1 MEPVQLEFD
10 FEFDELPPTRPL
22 PYYPAPKNDN
32 EKLLNW
38 QYEYRIKGDEKA
50 LSKMYR
56 LGEII
61 ALRYI
66 NTVAKKN
73 KAVAKMAQ
81 CDKEEKAHNAIVY
94 IIARYLRVKDFAIT
108 NSFTGYLFLRIKHEL
123 FYRRKVDKI
132 VDFMDWDSN
141 RGAQCPEKE

>member
-50 LSKMYR
+50 LNKMYR

-73 KAVAKMAQ
+73 KAVAKLAQ
-81 CDKEEKAHNAIVY
+81 CDKEEKAHNAITY
-94 IIARYLRVKDFAIT
+94 IIARYLRVKDFLIRE
-108 NSFTGYLFLRIKHEL
+108 SFTSYLYLRVQHEL
-123 FYRRKVDKI
+123 FYTRKVDKI
-132 VDFMDWDSN
+132 VSFVENPYDM
-141 RGAQCPEKE
+141 RGRQ

>member
-38 QYEYRIKGDEKA
+38 QYEYRIKGDENA
-50 LSKMYR
+50 LNKMYR

-73 KAVAKMAQ
+73 KAVAKLSHS
-81 CDKEEKAHNAIVY
+81 DKKEKAHNAITY

-108 NSFTGYLFLRIKHEL
+108 ESFTGYLFLRIKHEL
-123 FYRRKVDKI
+123 FYQRKVDKI
-132 VDFMDWDSN
+132 VDFVDMETF
-141 RGAQCPEKE
+141 RGAK

>member
-50 LSKMYR
+50 LNKMYR

-73 KAVAKMAQ
+73 KAVAKLAQ
-81 CDKEEKAHNAIVY
+81 CDKEEKAHNAITY
-94 IIARYLRVKDFAIT
+94 IIARYLRVKDFAVQK
-108 NSFTGYLFLRIKHEL
+108 SFTAYLYLRIQHEL
-123 FYRRKVDKI
+123 FYQRKVDKI
-132 VDFMDWDSN
+132 VDFVDMETFY
-141 RGAQCPEKE
+141 RGAK

>member
-50 LSKMYR
+50 LNKMYR

-73 KAVAKMAQ
+73 KAVAKLAQ
-81 CDKEEKAHNAIVY
+81 CDKEEKAHNAITY
-94 IIARYLRVKDFAIT
+94 IIARYLRVKDFSIRE
-108 NSFTGYLFLRIKHEL
+108 SFTSYLYVRVQHEL
-123 FYRRKVDKI
+123 FYTRKVDKI
-132 VDFMDWDSN
+132 VSFVENPYYM
-141 RGAQCPEKE
+141 RGRQ

>member
-50 LSKMYR
+50 LNKMYR
-56 LGEII
+56 LGKII

-73 KAVAKMAQ
+73 KAVAKLAQ
-81 CDKEEKAHNAIVY
+81 CDKEEKAHNAITY
-94 IIARYLRVKDFAIT
+94 IIARYLRVKDFVIME
-108 NSFTGYLFLRIKHEL
+108 SFTSYLYLRIKHEL
-123 FYRRKVDKI
+123 FYQRKVDKI
-132 VDFMDWDSN
+132 VDFVDMETF
-141 RGAQCPEKE
+141 RGAK

>member
-50 LSKMYR
+50 LNKMYR

-73 KAVAKMAQ
+73 KAVAKLAQ
-81 CDKEEKAHNAIVY
+81 SDKAEKAHNAITY

-108 NSFTGYLFLRIKHEL
+108 ESFTGYLFLRIKHEL
-123 FYRRKVDKI
+123 FYQRKVDKI
-132 VDFMDWDSN
+132 VDFVDMETF
-141 RGAQCPEKE
+141 RGAK